1 MIRATPRLL
10 NQMAYVGL
18 GFALLSSLAC
28 FKGTSTLEGVGVVD
42 EFGTGSIISIV
53 NNYSEYYFNSHFNY
67 HNIVTIISK
76 HQGFRLQDFG
86 LGSDF
91 KCVGPPKSEIG
102 SI

>member
-1 MIRATPRLL
+1 
-10 NQMAYVGL
+10 MAYVGL

-42 EFGTGSIISIV
+42 EFGTGSIIIIV